1 VETRRDRDLVNAR
14 ITSLFAFLALAAAAF
29 GQGRSVAASSPGL
42 VMAALV
48 DVCNGDSHTYGNL
61 DVANAYPLK
70 LAATPGFEQVR
81 VVNLGQNGWTCA
93 NVSAIY
99 AQARKYSPN
108 YTHRP
113 AIYWLH
119 IGSNDVGAGQTA
131 ATVYANIE
139 ALLTTAKADGFL
151 IGLTVPWDG
160 NFGDGRDAV
169 MTTLQG
175 LIRGDTLH
183 DFLFDGA
190 ATFTPVNTGANF
202 LTSSNH
208 LSPTGQA
215 VYAAAVASLIEAG
228 AFLRD

>member
-1 VETRRDRDLVNAR
+1 MEKGSNRDLVMFTRLRLMAPV
-14 ITSLFAFLALAAAAF
+14 LLAFLLSGMVSAP
-29 GQGRSVAASSPGL
+29 PGL
-42 VMAALV
+42 VSSTLAV
-48 DVCNGDSHTYGNL
+48 VCNGDSHTYGNA
-61 DVANAYPLK
+61 DPANAWPLK
-70 LAATPGFEQVR
+70 LSGAAAFAQVR

-99 AQARKYSPN
+99 ATQARKYAPI
-108 YTHRP
+108 YTHRA

-119 IGSNDVGAGQTA
+119 IGSNDVGGGQSA

-160 NFGDGRDAV
+160 AFGDGRDAV

-183 DFLFDGA
+183 DYLFDGA
-190 ATFTPVNTGANF
+190 ATFTPVNTGVNF

-208 LSPTGQA
+208 LAPTGQG
-215 VYAAAVASLIEAG
+215 VYEAAVAAVIQAGSFLSL
-228 AFLRD
+228 